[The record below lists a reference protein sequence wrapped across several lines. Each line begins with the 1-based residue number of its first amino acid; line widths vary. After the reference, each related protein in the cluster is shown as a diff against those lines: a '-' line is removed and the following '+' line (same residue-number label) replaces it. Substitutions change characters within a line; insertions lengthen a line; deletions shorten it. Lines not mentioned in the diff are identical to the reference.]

1 MNSVSRFFTGLV
13 TMSLSVGL
21 GLLLIALAV
30 LVTWWVGAFGTE
42 PIYHLRAS
50 AVTPIAEEPEFMGSI
65 FWP

>member
-50 AVTPIAEEPEFMGSI
+50 AVTPIG
-65 FWP
+65 